1 MAYAKRTCH
10 KCGMVKPVN
19 YMTKSTIQKETGY
32 ASDKLTGLTIFGLFA
47 GNKASARRVN
57 RRLFANN
64 KRGYVRNKEVWQCG
78 AGECHYTV
86 TEVRQ
91 GLAKQAQEAKQLQQS
106 QQPEELTLLDTLF
119 TLAFV
124 GGVSYVAWWI
134 WTAIK
139 SFFS

>member
-1 MAYAKRTCH
+1 
-10 KCGMVKPVN
+10 MVKPVN

-32 ASDKLTGLTIFGLFA
+32 ASDKVTGLTVFGLLA

-64 KRGYVRNKEVWQCG
+64 KRGYVRNKEVWQCD

-91 GLAKQAQEAKQLQQS
+91 GLAKQAQEAKQS

-119 TLAFV
+119 AFAFL
-124 GGVSYVAWWI
+124 GGIGYGLWWV
-134 WTAIK
+134 WTVIK